1 MNAGDLV
8 LVNGPDQN
16 GVQYNNQS
24 GILMRMVNNICVV
37 KFITQ
42 NANLG
47 IIHPLYGCNCA
58 EFSRIYVRRVDVNE
72 IQGILQMR
80 PESLNFR
87 MERIRSMINYS
98 VNNLQPRDFVLV
110 NGVSD
115 NGRRYNNEPAII
127 LRTSGNG
134 HMGILVQFIRP
145 DIGNHHPIF
154 GQNTAN
160 FRDYRRFILS
170 DLFEFNFLLFR
181 SLDADAVAETV
192 NNIFIVLNQHLDAE
206 EAARRIVGGLRRKS
220 LKKRISNR
228 KRKSKQY

>member
-1 MNAGDLV
+1 MEMV
-8 LVNGPDQN
+8 
-16 GVQYNNQS
+16 YN
-24 GILMRMVNNICVV
+24 
-37 KFITQ
+37 ITQ

-58 EFSRIYVRRVDVNE
+58 EISRIYVRRSDVNE

-98 VNNLQPRDFVLV
+98 VNNLQPREYVLV
-110 NGVSD
+110 NGMAG
-115 NGRRYNNEPAII
+115 NGIRYNNEPAII
-127 LRTSGNG
+127 LRTSGNEN
-134 HMGILVQFIRP
+134 MGILVQFIRP
-145 DIGNHHPIF
+145 GIGNVHPIF
-154 GQNTAN
+154 GQNTAS
-160 FRDYRRFILS
+160 FRDFSRFILS
-170 DLFEFNFLLFR
+170 DISDFNFLL
-181 SLDADAVAETV
+181 SATLDAHAVAETV

-206 EAARRIVGGLRRKS
+206 EAARRIVGGQRRKS